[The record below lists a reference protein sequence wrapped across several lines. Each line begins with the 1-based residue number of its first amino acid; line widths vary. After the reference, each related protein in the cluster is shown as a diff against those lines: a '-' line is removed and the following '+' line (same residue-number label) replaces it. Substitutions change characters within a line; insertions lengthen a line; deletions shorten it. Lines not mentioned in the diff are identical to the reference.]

1 MYVLE
6 ILFGGVIVVPLIK
19 ALGGIALL
27 LLWMRL
33 PLALETAFFFGCC
46 MCWKYLNLTALCV
59 LEVMQL
65 KSPTTFYSM
74 TPWYMTD
81 ISFFLLIEL
90 FLWGI
95 EVVFTLLS

>member
-33 PLALETAFFFGCC
+33 PLALETAFFLGVVCVGSTWIWQLFVS
-46 MCWKYLNLTALCV
+46 WKSCNW
-59 LEVMQL
+59 
-65 KSPTTFYSM
+65 SH
-74 TPWYMTD
+74 
-81 ISFFLLIEL
+81 
-90 FLWGI
+90 
-95 EVVFTLLS
+95 